1 MRQRANDGLNKV
13 YWTIA
18 LVLIILGA
26 LAAVL
31 WWYDGYWAKLG

>member
-1 MRQRANDGLNKV
+1 MRPKTDDGLNKV

-18 LVLIILGA
+18 IVLIILGV

-31 WWYDGYWAKLG
+31 WWYDAYWIKS